1 MGRGQGQEALPVSHH
16 LPYGRQQSDFSG
28 TCAGLLLIGKGMSH
42 LERNLGHVPLG
53 SSLRLA
59 RGVPF
64 GGGRNYSATLP
75 GMVQNGL
82 GALPVSQTAW
92 RREHERGVVAG
103 DPQSASVL
111 FSLALSLFLAVPQ
124 SFFLQGREAPV
135 T

>member
-1 MGRGQGQEALPVSHH
+1 MGSGQGQEALTVSHH
-16 LPYGRQQSDFSG
+16 LLDGRQQSDFSG
-28 TCAGLLLIGKGMSH
+28 TCAGLILIGKGMSQ

-64 GGGRNYSATLP
+64 GGGRNYSAALP
-75 GMVQNGL
+75 GMVQSGL
-82 GALPVSQTAW
+82 GVCQSLRQPG
-92 RREHERGVVAG
+92 RESMKGGVVTR

-111 FSLALSLFLAVPQ
+111 FSLPLSLFLAVPQ
-124 SFFLQGREAPV
+124 SFFLQGREESV